1 VSLDVLAP
9 HPFGSDFVDD
19 SGDLGPEVA
28 GIGVAAAFPGVAEGL
43 AGIAG
48 RDEMNAAAERSTV
61 EGSQIV
67 PDSRLTQ
74 GLVCHPRHESGRSV
88 TFPLNESHSSVG
100 WLGDVEPEVEA
111 GIAGAEGDAAQLV
124 AVGLETG
131 T

>member
-1 VSLDVLAP
+1 
-9 HPFGSDFVDD
+9 
-19 SGDLGPEVA
+19 
-28 GIGVAAAFPGVAEGL
+28 
-43 AGIAG
+43 
-48 RDEMNAAAERSTV
+48 MNAAAERLTV

-124 AVGLETG
+124 TVGQEFG